1 MSGSDDHTL
10 KVWNAESGVCERTQL
25 GHTKWV
31 LCVSVFMDS
40 DGHPRIVIGS
50 GKSVKVLNCKYLT
63 LIADLRRK
71 VQELEEIIEEL
82 KSRPPGED
90 YYREAEK
97 DFKERMNDM
106 I

>member
-1 MSGSDDHTL
+1 MDEGLCSIT
-10 KVWNAESGVCERTQL
+10 KFY
-25 GHTKWV
+25 GHTHSV
-31 LCVSVFMDS
+31 DCVSVFIGS
-40 DGHPRIVIGS
+40 DGHRRIVIGS
-50 GKSVKVLNCKYLT
+50 GKFVKVLNCKFLT
-63 LIADLRRK
+63 VIADLRRK